1 MRPLHEVPARRAAA
15 WLRWFGVS
23 RLVGVVASIGVVGV
37 GAWWLVRV
45 PPPPPESRIPFD
57 VAVTLPPGSPA
68 AGVSGA
74 PTMTTRDD
82 PAATTTTVPTRP
94 VVHVAGA
101 VTNPGVYVLA
111 PGSRAHDA
119 VLAAGG
125 ATPEAD
131 LSMVNL
137 AAPLDDASQ
146 VYVPRRGEGPRRAA
160 PATPS
165 REAKGVTAPPGAA
178 PTPAPES
185 GIGAPSPGS
194 PLDVNAASAAALEAL
209 PCIGPRTAAAIVAH
223 RDRHG
228 PFASVEAL
236 LDVRGIGPVTLAEIR
251 PLVRVG

>member
-57 VAVTLPPGSPA
+57 VAVTLPPGAP
-68 AGVSGA
+68 VPGA
-74 PTMTTRDD
+74 PTATMLDG

-101 VTNPGVYVLA
+101 VAHPGVYALA

-125 ATPEAD
+125 ATPDAD

-178 PTPAPES
+178 PTPAPGS
-185 GIGAPSPGS
+185 GTSAPTPAS
-194 PLDVNAASAAALEAL
+194 PLDLNAASAAALEAL
-209 PCIGPRTAAAIVAH
+209 PGIGPRTAAAIVAH
-223 RDRHG
+223 RERHG

-236 LDVRGIGPVTLAEIR
+236 LDVRGIGPATLGEIR
-251 PLVRVG
+251 PLVRIG